1 MVRKAGTAHV
11 NKCFSAGKMTATSTR
26 ERGGKRC
33 VEIRDKFHWTGERHL
48 FTNRVTRVQKN
59 NLGGLFILIIFFA
72 PALCGWGC
80 WWEEGNM
87 YGMHAV
93 VSRGTVVDFFLV
105 LETGDE
111 WILLIAKSIGSH
123 FDHAKKHGNN
133 KSS

>member
-1 MVRKAGTAHV
+1 
-11 NKCFSAGKMTATSTR
+11 
-26 ERGGKRC
+26 
-33 VEIRDKFHWTGERHL
+33 
-48 FTNRVTRVQKN
+48 
-59 NLGGLFILIIFFA
+59 
-72 PALCGWGC
+72 
-80 WWEEGNM
+80 M